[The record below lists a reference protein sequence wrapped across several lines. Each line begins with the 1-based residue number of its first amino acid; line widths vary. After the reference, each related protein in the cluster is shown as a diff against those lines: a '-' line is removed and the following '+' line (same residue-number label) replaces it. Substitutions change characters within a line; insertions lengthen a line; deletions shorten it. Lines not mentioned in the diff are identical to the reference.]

1 MAFVQNFATLMIQ
14 GKDINSSMNMKQN
27 PRKSIRDFIKRFAR
41 EMIEAENVDQAAANI
56 AMTRVIRSRGLRDS
70 LVKSRPQT

>member
-14 GKDINSSMNMKQN
+14 GKDINSLMNMKQN
-27 PRKSIRDFIKRFAR
+27 TGKPIRDFIKRFAR

>member
-1 MAFVQNFATLMIQ
+1 MELHGASQAQM
-14 GKDINSSMNMKQN
+14 QN
-27 PRKSIRDFIKRFAR
+27 PGKSIRDFIKRFAR

-56 AMTRVIRSRGLRDS
+56 AMTRVIRLRGLRDS